1 MSVRQN
7 DRTTILWLGI
17 GAALLF
23 AIVAAAATVLSPNLG
38 RDRSEDGTD
47 LDPAATSPAS
57 GQDSGRVRLLGR
69 LPNPIPE
76 SSGAAVSRR
85 HEDVFWTHNDQG
97 RPARLF
103 AVGLDGELRA
113 ALDVVGPQAID
124 WEDIALAPC
133 PEGTAGDCLYIAD
146 TGDNGSNR
154 ETVTILVISEP
165 EELRRGSVRPLAAIR
180 VRYADGP
187 ADAEAFTIGEG
198 GDGWIVTK
206 GQDGSAR
213 AYRIPARRFAGPGE
227 EPALAPVATLPIDV
241 GPSDQRPTG
250 AATSPDGRTIAIRT
264 ARAVYLFD
272 PGTWAAPV
280 VCAFPDLQPQSE
292 AIDYLDAETL
302 LVTSESD
309 GRPAPIHRVRCP

>member
-23 AIVAAAATVLSPNLG
+23 AVVAAVATVLSPNSG
-38 RDRSEDGTD
+38 RERVAEGAG
-47 LDPAATSPAS
+47 LDPVGASPGS
-57 GQDSGRVRLLGR
+57 SQDTGRVVFLGR
-69 LPNPIPE
+69 LPNAIPE

-85 HEDVFWTHNDQG
+85 HEGVFWTHNDRG
-97 RPARLF
+97 HPARLF
-103 AVGLDGELRA
+103 AVGLDG
-113 ALDVVGPQAID
+113 ALHADIEVAGAPAVD
-124 WEDIALAPC
+124 WEDISRAPC
-133 PEGTAGDCLYIAD
+133 PDAAEGDCLYIAD
-146 TGDNGSNR
+146 TGDNRSDR
-154 ETVTILVISEP
+154 ETVTILVVREP

-187 ADAEAFTIGEG
+187 ADAEAFAMVPD

-227 EPALAPVATLPIDV
+227 EPALAPEAVLPIDV
-241 GPSDQRPTG
+241 APPDQRPTG
-250 AATSPDGRTIAIRT
+250 AATSPDGRSIAIRT
-264 ARAVYLFD
+264 ASRVYLFD
-272 PGTWAAPV
+272 PATWASPV
-280 VCAFPDLQPQSE
+280 VCAFPGLQPQSE
-292 AIDYLDAETL
+292 AIDYLDGETL